1 MKLPLLDYIR
11 PATLS
16 DAIAALG
23 AHDGDAKVIS
33 GGQSLMPMLAFRLT
47 SPKLLVDIGRLPG
60 LDQIVVSEEGIDL
73 GALVT
78 WRAIE
83 RDKRLADVHPLLV
96 AAIAHVAHYQIRNR
110 GTVGGSLAHA
120 DPAAEL
126 PGIAVTCDATLTLV
140 GPNGSRSLRADA
152 FILGGLDTALAPDE
166 LVVNLR
172 LPPWRSGRCWAFEE
186 FARRRGDFALAG
198 VAVFYDLDPYGN
210 VYNAHVGVIGVDDRP
225 ARLTAVETLLDGRRL
240 DTRLI
245 TMAADLARDAVNPS
259 DDIHAEAAYR
269 RDLVG
274 VLVERALARAG
285 NIPLTEAA

>member
-1 MKLPLLDYIR
+1 MKLPLLDYMR
-11 PATLS
+11 PATLG

-23 AHDGDAKVIS
+23 AHNGDAKVIA

-60 LDQIVVSEEGIDL
+60 LNQIMVSEEGIDL

-78 WRAIE
+78 WRDIE
-83 RDKRLADVHPLLV
+83 RDKRLAEAHPLLA
-96 AAIAHVAHYQIRNR
+96 AAIAHVAHYQIRSR

-140 GPNGSRSLRADA
+140 GPNGSRSLRADE
-152 FILGGLDTALAPDE
+152 FILGGLDTALAPGE

-172 LPPWRSGRCWAFEE
+172 LPPWGPGRCWAFEE

-198 VAVFYDLDPYGN
+198 VAVFYDLDSHGQ

-225 ARLTAVETLLDGRRL
+225 ARLTAVEAMLDGQRL
-240 DTRLI
+240 DAGLI
-245 TMAADLARDAVNPS
+245 ATVADLARDAVNPS

-285 NIPLTEAA
+285 NILLTEAA

>member
-11 PATLS
+11 PATFS
-16 DAIAALG
+16 DAIALLSAHG
-23 AHDGDAKVIS
+23 ADAKVIA
-33 GGQSLMPMLAFRLT
+33 GGQSLMPMLAFRLS
-47 SPKLLVDIGRLPG
+47 SPGLLVDIGRLPG

-78 WRAIE
+78 WRDIE
-83 RDKRLADVHPLLV
+83 RDGRLGQAHPLLD
-96 AAIAHVAHYQIRNR
+96 AAVAHVAHYQVRNR

-126 PGIAVTCDATLTLV
+126 PGIAVTCDATLTIV
-140 GPNGSRSLRADA
+140 GPNGPRLLRADE

-172 LPPWRSGRCWAFEE
+172 LPPWKSGRRWAFEE

-198 VAVFYDLDPYGN
+198 VAVFYDLDEYGSSRN
-210 VYNAHVGVIGVDDRP
+210 THVGVIGVDDRP
-225 ARLTAVETLLDGRRL
+225 ARLTAVEALLDGRPL
-240 DTRLI
+240 DAGLI
-245 TMAADLARDAVNPS
+245 ARAADVAREAVNPS

-285 NIPLTEAA
+285 NILMKEAA

>member
-1 MKLPLLDYIR
+1 MV
-11 PATLS
+11 S
-16 DAIAALG
+16 D
-23 AHDGDAKVIS
+23 
-33 GGQSLMPMLAFRLT
+33 
-47 SPKLLVDIGRLPG
+47 
-60 LDQIVVSEEGIDL
+60 EGIDL

-78 WRAIE
+78 WRDIE
-83 RDKRLADVHPLLV
+83 RDMRLADAHPLLA

-126 PGIAVTCDATLTLV
+126 PGIAITCDATLTLV
-140 GPNGSRSLRADA
+140 GPNGSRSLRADE

-172 LPPWRSGRCWAFEE
+172 LPPWKSGRRWAFEE

-198 VAVFYDLDPYGN
+198 VAVFYDLDDHGN
-210 VYNAHVGVIGVDDRP
+210 SRNTHIGVIGVDDRP
-225 ARLTAVETLLDGRRL
+225 ARLTAVEALLDGRPL
-240 DTRLI
+240 DVGLI
-245 TMAADLARDAVNPS
+245 ARAADLARDAVNPS

-285 NIPLTEAA
+285 NILLEEAA

>member
-210 VYNAHVGVIGVDDRP
+210 VYNAHVGVIGVDHRP
-225 ARLTAVETLLDGRRL
+225 ARLTTVETLLDGQRL

>member
-198 VAVFYDLDPYGN
+198 VAVFYDLDAYGN
-210 VYNAHVGVIGVDDRP
+210 VYNAHVGVIGVDHRP
-225 ARLTAVETLLDGRRL
+225 ARLTAVETLLDGQRL

>member
-1 MKLPLLDYIR
+1 MKLPLLDYMR

-16 DAIAALG
+16 DAIAMLG
-23 AHDGDAKVIS
+23 AHNGDAKVIA

-47 SPKLLVDIGRLPG
+47 SPKLLVDIGRLPD
-60 LDQIVVSEEGIDL
+60 LNQIVVSEEGVDL

-78 WRAIE
+78 WRDIE
-83 RDKRLADVHPLLV
+83 RDKRLDEAHPLLA

-126 PGIAVTCDATLTLV
+126 PGIAVTCDATLTLA
-140 GPNGSRSLRADA
+140 GPNGTRLLRADE

-172 LPPWRSGRCWAFEE
+172 LPPWKPGRCWAFEE

-198 VAVFYDLDPYGN
+198 VAVFYDLDGRSN
-210 VYNAHVGVIGVDDRP
+210 TAHVGVIGADDRP
-225 ARLTAVETLLDGRRL
+225 ARLTAVEALLDGQRL
-240 DTRLI
+240 DASLI
-245 TMAADLARDAVNPS
+245 AKAAELARGAVNPA

-285 NIPLTEAA
+285 DILLTEAA

>member
-225 ARLTAVETLLDGRRL
+225 ARLTAVETLLDGQRL

>member
-198 VAVFYDLDPYGN
+198 VAVFYDLDAYGN
-210 VYNAHVGVIGVDDRP
+210 VYNAHVGVIGVDHRP
-225 ARLTAVETLLDGRRL
+225 ARLTAVETLLDGQRL

-285 NIPLTEAA
+285 NIPLTAAA